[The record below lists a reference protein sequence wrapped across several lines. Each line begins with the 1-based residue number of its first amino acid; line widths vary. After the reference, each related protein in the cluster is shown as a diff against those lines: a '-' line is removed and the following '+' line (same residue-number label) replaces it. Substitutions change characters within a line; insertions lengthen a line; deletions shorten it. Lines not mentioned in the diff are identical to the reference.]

1 MYLAECQLTSVC
13 VTGRKIVMRP
23 TWRRREFWIR
33 LTYLS
38 PLEVLWRSWSSIN
51 MPVPN
56 FHLLFVQSTNI
67 SLSSSKSTGIHG
79 EWQVP
84 GPMPFPC
91 IVDCKCTRDAEK
103 FKRAIKSDL
112 SETNIWTFGHIF
124 RSELSRELLGTPLH
138 ICWTTSYCQL
148 YQVLTPRVPL
158 VSCNPVVLV
167 ARSGHRSINR
177 FPHQA
182 FLVRKDCNG

>member
-1 MYLAECQLTSVC
+1 MLLPTHTSFPTFIWPPTPTPPPCGHHSHPITAATPQFKRLFYKIQNVRPFGLFFTCSCHDFAHLSTECQLTSVC

-79 EWQVP
+79 PCQVY
-84 GPMPFPC
+84 
-91 IVDCKCTRDAEK
+91 I
-103 FKRAIKSDL
+103 
-112 SETNIWTFGHIF
+112 
-124 RSELSRELLGTPLH
+124 
-138 ICWTTSYCQL
+138 Q
-148 YQVLTPRVPL
+148 
-158 VSCNPVVLV
+158 
-167 ARSGHRSINR
+167 
-177 FPHQA
+177 
-182 FLVRKDCNG
+182 